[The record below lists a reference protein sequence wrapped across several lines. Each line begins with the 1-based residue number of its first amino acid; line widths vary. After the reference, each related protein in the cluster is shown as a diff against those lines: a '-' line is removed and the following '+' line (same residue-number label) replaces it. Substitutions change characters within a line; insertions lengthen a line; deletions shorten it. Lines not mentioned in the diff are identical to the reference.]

1 MHDIAFIKFRIKGV
15 WRVLEFSQGTLER
28 VQTRVF
34 IKGFKQEDLRKIRQ
48 DWRLGSSSL
57 GIDFIQL

>member
-15 WRVLEFSQGTLER
+15 WRVLEFSQGTLEI

-48 DWRLGSSSL
+48 D
-57 GIDFIQL
+57 